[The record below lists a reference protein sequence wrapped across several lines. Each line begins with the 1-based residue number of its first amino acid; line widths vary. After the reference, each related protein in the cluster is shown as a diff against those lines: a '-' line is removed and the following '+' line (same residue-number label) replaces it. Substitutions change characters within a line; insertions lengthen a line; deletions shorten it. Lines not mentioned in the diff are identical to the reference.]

1 MLCLIPG
8 FPKRFVW
15 VGDVDV
21 EEEGFVGL
29 LCVVDSGGG

>member
-8 FPKRFVW
+8 FPKRFVR
-15 VGDVDV
+15 VRDVDV

-29 LCVVDSGGG
+29 LSVVDSGGG